1 MPSET
6 KASDKEEDHHRN
18 KRCRLTS
25 FGSDIEEVELIGGE
39 SEENE
44 GDMEN
49 VGSEAGVSVIYFT
62 AKENMADEI
71 NWRTEEDLRNV
82 TIWVSPQ

>member
-6 KASDKEEDHHRN
+6 EASDKEEDHRCN
-18 KRCRLTS
+18 KRCRLSS

-39 SEENE
+39 SEENA
-44 GDMEN
+44 GDSEN
-49 VGSEAGVSVIYFT
+49 VGSEAGVRVIYFA

-71 NWRTEEDLRNV
+71 N
-82 TIWVSPQ
+82 